1 MSRLAT
7 IAKLASPV
15 ILAALTGCAATMQ
28 AVKQDAAALGGKI
41 QSTFAPTP
49 EQQAATAQRE
59 AAERAQAEAHAQ
71 AAQAAAANPNSY
83 LAPSLNPKL
92 ALKIH
97 SDIQT
102 NKRFNPQGQPMAF
115 DSRHCEAALKSGIP
129 TASVPQ
135 TNPNNPNSIDQQI
148 RGRVNGAINGRLGN
162 STLGQIFQPS
172 VQGMQTAEAVRSKQI
187 ATTCGNLVE
196 ANKLANAGQLTSSY
210 ARVNNILNSG
220 FSAGMIGVPGT
231 KWSSETSRGITADGV
246 QGTIGVIGGKIV
258 DLLPSTGQGG
268 AFGDLLNKVPGLRR

>member
-1 MSRLAT
+1 MSRLTT

-28 AVKQDAAALGGKI
+28 AVKEDAAALGGKI

-59 AAERAQAEAHAQ
+59 AAERAQAQAQAQ

-92 ALKIH
+92 AVEMHKQ
-97 SDIQT
+97 IQL
-102 NKRFNPQGQPMAF
+102 NKRFNPQGLPMAF
-115 DSRHCEAALKSGIP
+115 DSRHCEAGLKSGVAP
-129 TASVPQ
+129 ASVPY
-135 TNPNNPNSIDQQI
+135 TNPNNPNSMDNQI

-162 STLGQIFQPS
+162 STLGQILQPS
-172 VQGMQTAEAVRSKQI
+172 VQGAQTAEAVRSKQI

-196 ANKLANAGQLTSSY
+196 ANKLANAGQLNVSF

-231 KWSSETSRGITADGV
+231 QWSSETSRGITADGV

-258 DLLPSTGQGG
+258 DLLPSVGQGG
-268 AFGDLLNKVPGLRR
+268 ALGTVLDKVPGLRR